1 MIRVQALLCKLNSL
15 KISDSELFLLFT
27 QDSKRHCKYTCPCC
41 GNGNDLHYHTSYNR
55 MMISIRRGKRFEE
68 TISIRRIICPCG
80 HTHALIPDFLIP
92 YGSYSIRF
100 ILSVLFHYLGR
111 KCSVAALCDYYQI
124 SISTFYDWKKL
135 FTNHYNL
142 FIGAINEI
150 SRLSYSS
157 LIPFLILA
165 HFHLNSLT
173 DLGFRFCKN
182 RIKRQNQIALDFP
195 LSTHFVA
202 TRFRN

>member
-1 MIRVQALLCKLNSL
+1 MIRVQALLCKLYSL

-157 LIPFLILA
+157 LNTIFDISSFPFE
-165 HFHLNSLT
+165 FLN
-173 DLGFRFCKN
+173 GFRFSFLQKSY
-182 RIKRQNQIALDFP
+182 KTTESD
-195 LSTHFVA
+195 ST
-202 TRFRN
+202 